1 MGREVGGGFRMG
13 NTCKSMADSCQCMA
27 KILQYCKVI
36 SLQLIKINGKTK
48 NKKKLGPIILSSL
61 CPSPTI
67 SHSSRDPW
75 YLLVNNK
82 QDVSPWFATGVSWL
96 LGSFGRHSH
105 ISALAY
111 IFEGLCVCQNLKF
124 QSNIT
129 GLMLAF
135 HLLVCVY
142 SSTDLEK
149 TGFHY

>member
-1 MGREVGGGFRMG
+1 MRAQLLCPFE
-13 NTCKSMADSCQCMA
+13 C
-27 KILQYCKVI
+27 LHL
-36 SLQLIKINGKTK
+36 SLLSGLPGCS
-48 NKKKLGPIILSSL
+48 KLILSSL

-67 SHSSRDPW
+67 SHSSKDPW

-82 QDVSPWFATGVSWL
+82 QDVSPRFATGVSWL
-96 LGSFGRHSH
+96 SGSFGRHSH